1 MIVLKCFVLSVWWL
15 TGNWLEQ
22 KDDVVNNGG
31 FYQVEKLI
39 DIRSYPVVNVLSKLL
54 EDKATKRNIIWA
66 TDTYSEYGEEFTDK
80 MQMNT
85 NSLLWRPDI
94 IRPRIQ
100 KTCEEQAQRTRK
112 KAEVFTPVWLCNSM
126 NNHFDEEWFGRSGV
140 FNVENEDKT
149 WTVTEGKIEF
159 PKGKNWQRYVDSRRL
174 EITCGEAPYLVSRY
188 DASTGDLLVPPK
200 CRIGILDRKIRIVN
214 ENTATHEDW
223 VKWVIRAYESSYGY
237 EYQGDNLLIA
247 RINLL
252 LTFTNYYEE
261 RWKQLPDNKL
271 LNRIAN
277 IIAWNIWQMDG
288 LKDVVPL
295 GKPLCE
301 YKQLSLF
308 DVFDEESEYEYK
320 AAPCRIFNWRSNSS
334 LNFMDLKGEN
344 MEKRLFDYIIG
355 NPPYHEEA
363 PGESTSEK
371 PVYHLFMDASYSI
384 GTCVELITPARFLF
398 NAGGT
403 PKDWNQKI
411 LNSPHFQVLDY
422 DANAKNYFQNTAIT
436 GGIAVTIYDERKEVP
451 AVGQF
456 IPYKELTSICRKVLN
471 KKGFS
476 ALSDIV
482 SGRTPY
488 LFTDTLHEEYPNAK
502 SLLSKGHMYDISSN
516 AFSSLPNIFLEKP
529 LTDSEYY
536 YRVLGR
542 LNNERA
548 YCYILKKYARGR
560 IDNYVGKWKVFL
572 PKANGASGML
582 GDEPAR
588 LISKPVIGEPNDIAT
603 DTFLCVGSFETP
615 DEAKALLNYLYTK
628 FARALLG
635 SLKVTQI
642 NAKETWRNVPL
653 QVFTS
658 ASEID
663 WTKSIHEIDLQLYDY
678 YSLNEEEISF
688 IEMHV
693 KELM

>member
-1 MIVLKCFVLSVWWL
+1 MRSNEELNVLFVIVLKCFVLSVWWL

-214 ENTATHEDW
+214 ENTATHEEW
-223 VKWVIRAYESSYGY
+223 VRWVIRAYESSYGY

-261 RWKQLPDNKL
+261 RWEKLPDDKL

-277 IIAWNIWQMDG
+277 VIAWNIWQMDG

-301 YKQLSLF
+301 YRQLSLF
-308 DVFDEESEYEYK
+308 DSFDEEYEHEYK

-334 LNFMDLKGEN
+334 LNFKDLKGEI
-344 MEKRLFDYIIG
+344 MGKRLFDYVIG
-355 NPPYHEEA
+355 NPPYHEQAED
-363 PGESTSEK
+363 TSDK
-371 PVYHLFMDASYSI
+371 PVYHIFWDA
-384 GTCVELITPARFLF
+384 TLNVADKVELITPARFIF
-398 NAGGT
+398 NAGKT
-403 PKDWNQKI
+403 PKAWNQKM
-411 LNSPHFQVLDY
+411 LESQNFKVLWYQQSSANVFRNTDIKGGVCIGY
-422 DANAKNYFQNTAIT
+422 WNANAQYEPIGVYSVFDEMNSIKKKVCKHHDFKTLDDFIYQPNRWNFDTLYADHPQCREQIGSGGRERRLTTSIFSTVDLFRKNRTEGDIEIIGLVDNNKRTTRYI
-436 GGIAVTIYDERKEVP
+436 ERKYISE
-451 AVGQF
+451 
-456 IPYKELTSICRKVLN
+456 EHENLT
-471 KKGFS
+471 
-476 ALSDIV
+476 
-482 SGRTPY
+482 
-488 LFTDTLHEEYPNAK
+488 
-502 SLLSKGHMYDISSN
+502 
-516 AFSSLPNIFLEKP
+516 
-529 LTDSEYY
+529 
-536 YRVLGR
+536 
-542 LNNERA
+542 
-548 YCYILKKYARGR
+548 
-560 IDNYVGKWKVFL
+560 KWKVVL
-572 PKANGASGML
+572 PKSNGSG
-582 GDEPAR
+582 A
-588 LISKPVIGEPNDIAT
+588 IGEVLSTP
-603 DTFLCVGSFETP
+603 LCGEPLCGYTQSFIGIGAFETKN
-615 DEAKALLNYLYTK
+615 EAENCLKYIKTK
-628 FARALLG
+628 FARTCLG
-635 SLKVTQI
+635 ILKVTQD
-642 NAKETWRNVPL
+642 NNRGTWKYVPL
-653 QVFTS
+653 QDFTNS
-658 ASEID
+658 SDIDWSESIREID
-663 WTKSIHEIDLQLYDY
+663 RQLYKKYGFDEKEID
-678 YSLNEEEISF
+678 F
-688 IEMHV
+688 IEVHV
-693 KELM
+693 REMV